1 MEGEH
6 PHDIIDQINS
16 GEIDIPEVSSPHNHV
31 FAARLTVSVL
41 APWYPCKCI
50 EIMLPVCYRFLKYPV
65 STLTILMNDRLCGVI
80 TNSAGEI
87 NSKPS
92 VKPVR
97 WIHACLS
104 VPDDGDIHPF
114 VPTASVLLVCQ

>member
-1 MEGEH
+1 
-6 PHDIIDQINS
+6 
-16 GEIDIPEVSSPHNHV
+16 
-31 FAARLTVSVL
+31 
-41 APWYPCKCI
+41 
-50 EIMLPVCYRFLKYPV
+50 
-65 STLTILMNDRLCGVI
+65 MNDGLCGVI

-104 VPDDGDIHPF
+104 VPDDRYNLSRVFLHFSVTVTETAWYSARSERLF
-114 VPTASVLLVCQ
+114 V